1 MQIYK
6 TIAETREALAGEAL
20 KNKIGFVPT
29 MGALHKG
36 HLSLVERCHSESDL
50 TVVSIYVNPA
60 QFGPQEDLNHYPR
73 NLEKDI
79 DLLRNYHVDIVFTP
93 DDVQMYPEGY
103 CTWVQVEGLSDIL
116 CGASRPGHFRG
127 VVTIVLKLMHIV
139 NPKLMFMGMKDYQQI
154 IVLEKMIEDLNLET
168 KIVRCPIVREPDGL
182 AMSSRNSYLT
192 PDERQRAT
200 CLIKALK
207 NAQKMVNEGYLDSS
221 ILISEAENIIKQ
233 SDGRIDYIKIV
244 DGSTLQ
250 ELPEVRSG
258 SRMMLAVYIGNTRL
272 IDNIELL
279 P

>member
-6 TIAETREALAGEAL
+6 TIAEIREALAGKAL
-20 KNKIGFVPT
+20 QKKIGFVPT

-50 TVVSIYVNPA
+50 TVVSIYVNPT

-127 VVTIVLKLMHIV
+127 VATIVLKLMHIV

-207 NAQKMVNEGYLDSS
+207 NAQQMVNEGYLDSS

>member
-6 TIAETREALAGEAL
+6 TIAETREALAEEAL
-20 KNKIGFVPT
+20 QKKIGFVPT

-50 TVVSIYVNPA
+50 TVVSIYVNPT

-127 VVTIVLKLMHIV
+127 VATIVLKLMHIV

>member
-6 TIAETREALAGEAL
+6 TIAETREALAEEAL
-20 KNKIGFVPT
+20 QKKVGFVPT

-127 VVTIVLKLMHIV
+127 VATIVLKLMHIV

-200 CLIKALK
+200 CLIKVLK

>member
-6 TIAETREALAGEAL
+6 TIAETREALAEEAL
-20 KNKIGFVPT
+20 QKKVGFVPT

-50 TVVSIYVNPA
+50 TVVSIYVNPT

-127 VVTIVLKLMHIV
+127 VATIVLKLMHIV

-207 NAQKMVNEGYLDSS
+207 NAQQMVNEGYLDSS

>member
-6 TIAETREALAGEAL
+6 TITETREALAGEAL
-20 KNKIGFVPT
+20 QKKIGFVPT

-127 VVTIVLKLMHIV
+127 VATIVLKLMHIV

-207 NAQKMVNEGYLDSS
+207 NAQKMVNEGHLDSS

>member
-6 TIAETREALAGEAL
+6 TITETREALAGEAL

-50 TVVSIYVNPA
+50 TVVSIYVNPT

-127 VVTIVLKLMHIV
+127 VATIVLKLMHIV

-207 NAQKMVNEGYLDSS
+207 NAQKMVNEGHLDSS

>member
-6 TIAETREALAGEAL
+6 TIAETREALAEEAL
-20 KNKIGFVPT
+20 QKKVGFVPT

-127 VVTIVLKLMHIV
+127 VATIVLKLMHIV

-233 SDGRIDYIKIV
+233 ADGRIDYIKIV

>member
-6 TIAETREALAGEAL
+6 TIAETREALAEEAL
-20 KNKIGFVPT
+20 QKKVGFVPT

-60 QFGPQEDLNHYPR
+60 QFGPQEDLHHYPR

-127 VVTIVLKLMHIV
+127 VATIVLKLMHIV

-207 NAQKMVNEGYLDSS
+207 NAQKMVNEGHLDSS

>member
-127 VVTIVLKLMHIV
+127 VATIVLKLMHIV

>member
-6 TIAETREALAGEAL
+6 TIAETREALAEEAL
-20 KNKIGFVPT
+20 QKKIGFVPT

-127 VVTIVLKLMHIV
+127 VATIVLKLMHIV

>member
-6 TIAETREALAGEAL
+6 TIAETRKALAEEALQ
-20 KNKIGFVPT
+20 KKIGFVPT

-127 VVTIVLKLMHIV
+127 VATIVLKLMHIV

-207 NAQKMVNEGYLDSS
+207 NAQKMVNEGHLDSS

-233 SDGRIDYIKIV
+233 ANGRIDYVKIV

>member
-20 KNKIGFVPT
+20 QKKIGFVPT

-50 TVVSIYVNPA
+50 TVVSIYVNPT

-127 VVTIVLKLMHIV
+127 VATIVLKLMHIV

-207 NAQKMVNEGYLDSS
+207 NAQQMVNEGYLDSS

>member
-20 KNKIGFVPT
+20 QKKIGFVPT

-50 TVVSIYVNPA
+50 TVVSIYVNPT

-127 VVTIVLKLMHIV
+127 VATIVLKLMHIV

-207 NAQKMVNEGYLDSS
+207 NAQKMVNEGHLDSS

>member
-20 KNKIGFVPT
+20 QKKIGFVPT

-127 VVTIVLKLMHIV
+127 VATIVLKLMHIV

-207 NAQKMVNEGYLDSS
+207 NAQKMVNEGHLDSS

>member
-50 TVVSIYVNPA
+50 TVVSIYVNPT

-127 VVTIVLKLMHIV
+127 VATIVLKLMHIV

>member
-6 TIAETREALAGEAL
+6 TIAETREALAEEAL
-20 KNKIGFVPT
+20 QKKVGFVPT

-127 VVTIVLKLMHIV
+127 VATIVLKLMHIV

-207 NAQKMVNEGYLDSS
+207 NAQKMVNEGHLDSS

>member
-6 TIAETREALAGEAL
+6 TIAETREALAEEAL
-20 KNKIGFVPT
+20 QKKIGFVPT

-250 ELPEVRSG
+250 ELPEVRTG

>member
-6 TIAETREALAGEAL
+6 TIAETREALAEEAL
-20 KNKIGFVPT
+20 QKKVGFVPT

-127 VVTIVLKLMHIV
+127 VATIVLKLMHIV

>member
-6 TIAETREALAGEAL
+6 TIAETREALAEEAL
-20 KNKIGFVPT
+20 QKKVGFVPT

-127 VVTIVLKLMHIV
+127 VATIVLKLMHIV

-207 NAQKMVNEGYLDSS
+207 NAQQMVNEGHLDSS

>member
-6 TIAETREALAGEAL
+6 TITETREALAGKAL
-20 KNKIGFVPT
+20 QKKIGFVPT

-127 VVTIVLKLMHIV
+127 VATIVLKLMHIV

-207 NAQKMVNEGYLDSS
+207 NAQKMVNEGHLDSS

>member
-6 TIAETREALAGEAL
+6 TITETREALAGEAL
-20 KNKIGFVPT
+20 QKKIGFVPT

-50 TVVSIYVNPA
+50 TVVSIYVNPT

-127 VVTIVLKLMHIV
+127 VATIVLKLMHIV

-207 NAQKMVNEGYLDSS
+207 NAQKMVNEGHLDSS

>member
-6 TIAETREALAGEAL
+6 TIAETREALAGKAL
-20 KNKIGFVPT
+20 QKKIGFVPT

-127 VVTIVLKLMHIV
+127 VATIVLKLMHIV

-207 NAQKMVNEGYLDSS
+207 NAQKMVNEGHLDSS

>member
-6 TIAETREALAGEAL
+6 TIAETREALAGKAL
-20 KNKIGFVPT
+20 QKKIGFVPT

-50 TVVSIYVNPA
+50 TVVSIYVNPT

-127 VVTIVLKLMHIV
+127 VATIVLKLMHIV

-207 NAQKMVNEGYLDSS
+207 NAQQMVNEGYLDSS

>member
-6 TIAETREALAGEAL
+6 TIAETREALAEEAL
-20 KNKIGFVPT
+20 QKKVGFVPT

-127 VVTIVLKLMHIV
+127 VATIVLKLMHIV

-207 NAQKMVNEGYLDSS
+207 NAQQMVNEGYLDSS

-250 ELPEVRSG
+250 ELPEVRSS

>member
-20 KNKIGFVPT
+20 QKKIGFVPT

-50 TVVSIYVNPA
+50 TVVSIYVNPT

-127 VVTIVLKLMHIV
+127 VATIVLKLMHIV
-139 NPKLMFMGMKDYQQI
+139 NPKFMFMGMKDYQQI

>member
-6 TIAETREALAGEAL
+6 TITETREALAGKAL
-20 KNKIGFVPT
+20 QKKIGFVPT

-127 VVTIVLKLMHIV
+127 VATIVLKLMHIV

-207 NAQKMVNEGYLDSS
+207 NAQQMVNEGYLDSS

-250 ELPEVRSG
+250 ELPEVRSS

>member
-6 TIAETREALAGEAL
+6 TIAEIREALAGKAL
-20 KNKIGFVPT
+20 QKKIGFVPT

-50 TVVSIYVNPA
+50 TVVSIYVNPT

-127 VVTIVLKLMHIV
+127 VATIVLKLMHIV

>member
-6 TIAETREALAGEAL
+6 TIAETREALAGKAL
-20 KNKIGFVPT
+20 QKKIGFVPT

-50 TVVSIYVNPA
+50 TVVSIYVNPT

-127 VVTIVLKLMHIV
+127 VATIVLKLMHIV

-207 NAQKMVNEGYLDSS
+207 NAQKMVNEGHLDSS

-250 ELPEVRSG
+250 ELPEVRSS

>member
-6 TIAETREALAGEAL
+6 TIAEIREALAGKAL
-20 KNKIGFVPT
+20 QKKIGFVPT

-50 TVVSIYVNPA
+50 TVVSIYVNPT

-127 VVTIVLKLMHIV
+127 VATIVLKLMHIV

-207 NAQKMVNEGYLDSS
+207 NAQQMVNEGYLDSS

-250 ELPEVRSG
+250 ELPEVRSS

>member
-6 TIAETREALAGEAL
+6 TIAETRKALAEEAL

-50 TVVSIYVNPA
+50 TVVSIYVNPT

-127 VVTIVLKLMHIV
+127 VATIVLKLMHIV

-207 NAQKMVNEGYLDSS
+207 NAQQMVNEGYLDSS

-250 ELPEVRSG
+250 ELPEVRSS

>member
-20 KNKIGFVPT
+20 QKKIGFVPT

-127 VVTIVLKLMHIV
+127 VATIVLKLMHIV
-139 NPKLMFMGMKDYQQI
+139 NPKFMFMGMKDYQQI

-207 NAQKMVNEGYLDSS
+207 NAQKMVNEGYLESS

>member
-6 TIAETREALAGEAL
+6 TIAETREALAEEAL
-20 KNKIGFVPT
+20 QKKVGFVPT

-127 VVTIVLKLMHIV
+127 VATIVLKLMHIV

-207 NAQKMVNEGYLDSS
+207 NAQQMVNEGYLDSS

>member
-1 MQIYK
+1 K
-6 TIAETREALAGEAL
+6 TITETREALAGKAL
-20 KNKIGFVPT
+20 QKKIGFVPT

-127 VVTIVLKLMHIV
+127 VATIVLKLMHIV

-207 NAQKMVNEGYLDSS
+207 NAQQMVNEGYLDSS

>member
-6 TIAETREALAGEAL
+6 TIAEIREALAGKAL
-20 KNKIGFVPT
+20 QKKIGFVPT

-50 TVVSIYVNPA
+50 TVVSIYVNPT

-127 VVTIVLKLMHIV
+127 VATIVLKLMHIV

-168 KIVRCPIVREPDGL
+168 KIVRCPMVREPDGL

-207 NAQKMVNEGYLDSS
+207 NAQQMVNEGYLDSS

-250 ELPEVRSG
+250 ELPEVRSS

>member
-6 TIAETREALAGEAL
+6 TITETREALAGKAL
-20 KNKIGFVPT
+20 QKKIGFVPT

-50 TVVSIYVNPA
+50 TVVSIYVNPT

-127 VVTIVLKLMHIV
+127 VATIVLKLMHIV

-207 NAQKMVNEGYLDSS
+207 NAQQMVNEGYLDSS

>member
-6 TIAETREALAGEAL
+6 TIAEIREALAGKAL
-20 KNKIGFVPT
+20 QKKIGFVPT

-50 TVVSIYVNPA
+50 TVVSIYVNPT

-127 VVTIVLKLMHIV
+127 VATIVLKLMHIV

-207 NAQKMVNEGYLDSS
+207 NAQKMVNEGHLDSS

>member
-6 TIAETREALAGEAL
+6 TIAETREALAGKAL
-20 KNKIGFVPT
+20 QKKIGFVPT

-50 TVVSIYVNPA
+50 TVVSIYVNPT

-79 DLLRNYHVDIVFTP
+79 DLLKNYHVDIVFTP

-127 VVTIVLKLMHIV
+127 VATIVLKLMHIV

-207 NAQKMVNEGYLDSS
+207 NAQKMVNEGHLDSS

-244 DGSTLQ
+244 DGSTLE

>member
-127 VVTIVLKLMHIV
+127 VATIVLKLMHIV
-139 NPKLMFMGMKDYQQI
+139 NPKFMFMGMKDYQQI

>member
-6 TIAETREALAGEAL
+6 TITETREALAGKAL
-20 KNKIGFVPT
+20 QKKIGFVPT

-50 TVVSIYVNPA
+50 TVVSIYVNPT

-127 VVTIVLKLMHIV
+127 VATIVLKLMHIV

-207 NAQKMVNEGYLDSS
+207 NAQKMVNEGHLDSS